1 MAMKDSSYGIS
12 CLQTEIHV
20 IQNAADKERLIKR
33 NLERSI
39 ELAAHAVATEESRLL
54 ILPEAWLQ
62 GFVPSRSIREWL
74 NVCITIPGPETEK
87 LGEFCHRHG
96 TYIAGTAF
104 ERSDLWH
111 DRMFNTAFIV
121 GPSGEVELKYRQI
134 NPETLNG
141 LLPVTSPADVLDEY
155 PQREGELPLF
165 PVLDAPLGR
174 LACLVGNDVNF
185 FEHTRTLVLRGAEI
199 LLHLT
204 GEATAASHPVWEE
217 MRRAR
222 AYENVAY
229 FASVNNGGLLG
240 SGAPR
245 VRSRGHSEI
254 INYEGKPVAAADS
267 AGEIV
272 LCATISLQRLRYRRT
287 QVRMN
292 FPAQSKIKMY
302 APTYRKAER
311 IPNNAWA
318 SRPVESS
325 DEGPQ
330 LVRKVIE
337 AVSKSRAAKA

>member
-1 MAMKDSSYGIS
+1 MS
-12 CLQTEIHV
+12 CLQCEIFV
-20 IQNAADKERLIKR
+20 IQDPTDKDKLVEK
-33 NLERSI
+33 NLDRSL
-39 ELAAHAVATEESRLL
+39 ELAAYAAATEESRLF

-62 GFVPSRSIREWL
+62 GVVPNRAVADWL
-74 NVCITIPGPETEK
+74 KVCIAIPGSETDK
-87 LGEFCHRHG
+87 LGDFCRQHG
-96 TYIAGTAF
+96 AYIAGTAF
-104 ERSDLWH
+104 ERSDAWP
-111 DRMFNTAFIV
+111 DRFFNTAFIV
-121 GPSGEVELKYRQI
+121 GPSGKVELKYRQL

-141 LLPVTSPADVLDEY
+141 LLPVTSPADVLDQY
-155 PQREGELPLF
+155 ARREGESPLF
-165 PVLDAPLGR
+165 PVLDTPLGR

-204 GEATAASHPVWEE
+204 AETTAAAFPVWED

-254 INYEGKPVAAADS
+254 ISYEGKPLATADS
-267 AGEIV
+267 AGEIGIH
-272 LCATISLQRLRYRRT
+272 ATMSLQRLRHRRT
-287 QVRMN
+287 EVRMN

-302 APTYRKAER
+302 GPTYRKADR
-311 IPNNAWA
+311 MPNNAWTA
-318 SRPVESS
+318 QPITSAG
-325 DEGPQ
+325 EGPQ

-337 AVSKSRAAKA
+337 KLSASKP

>member
-1 MAMKDSSYGIS
+1 MTSTSYILS

-20 IQNAADKERLIKR
+20 IQDPIDKDSLIKK
-33 NLERSI
+33 NLDRSL
-39 ELAAHAVATEESRLL
+39 ELAAYAVATEASRLVL
-54 ILPEAWLQ
+54 LPEAWLQ
-62 GFVPSRSIREWL
+62 GFAPNRSVADWL
-74 NVCITIPGPETEK
+74 KICIQIPGQETEK
-87 LGEFCHRHG
+87 LGAFCRRHQM
-96 TYIAGTAF
+96 YIAGTAF
-104 ERSDLWH
+104 ERSDAWP
-111 DRMFNTAFIV
+111 DRIFNAAFIV
-121 GPSGEVELKYRQI
+121 GPSGKIELKYRQL

-155 PQREGELPLF
+155 VRREGELPLF
-165 PVLDAPLGR
+165 PVLDTPLGR

-199 LLHLT
+199 LLHHT
-204 GEATAASHPVWEE
+204 AETTATAFPVWEE

-254 INYEGKPVAAADS
+254 LNYEGKPLATADS
-267 AGEIV
+267 AGEVGIH
-272 LCATISLQRLRYRRT
+272 ATLSLQRLRYRRT

-302 APTYRKAER
+302 GPTYRKADR

-318 SRPVESS
+318 ARSLKSA

-330 LVRKVIE
+330 LVRKVIDT
-337 AVSKSRAAKA
+337 APPATTTKP

>member
-1 MAMKDSSYGIS
+1 MS
-12 CLQTEIHV
+12 CLQSEILV
-20 IQNAADKERLIKR
+20 IQDPADKDKIVKK
-33 NLERSI
+33 NLDRSL
-39 ELAAHAVATEESRLL
+39 ELAAYAAATEESRLL

-62 GFVPSRSIREWL
+62 GFVPNRGVADWL
-74 NVCITIPGPETEK
+74 QVCIAIPGPETDR
-87 LGEFCHRHG
+87 LGDFCRQHR

-104 ERSDLWH
+104 ERTDAWP
-111 DRMFNTAFIV
+111 DRFFNTAFIV
-121 GPSGEVELKYRQI
+121 GPSGKVELKYRQL

-141 LLPVTSPADVLDEY
+141 LLPVTSPADVLDQY
-155 PQREGELPLF
+155 ARREGESPLF
-165 PVLDAPLGR
+165 PVLDTPVGR
-174 LACLVGNDVNF
+174 LACLVGNDVSF

-204 GEATAASHPVWEE
+204 AETTAAAFPVWEA

-245 VRSRGHSEI
+245 VRSGGHSEI
-254 INYEGKPVAAADS
+254 ISYEGKPLATADA
-267 AGEIV
+267 AGEVGIH
-272 LCATISLQRLRYRRT
+272 ATISLQGLRYRRT

-302 APTYRKAER
+302 GPAYHRADR
-311 IPNNAWA
+311 VPNNVWIG
-318 SRPVESS
+318 RPIESA

-330 LVRKVIE
+330 LVRKVI
-337 AVSKSRAAKA
+337 AKISASSDVSQS

>member
-1 MAMKDSSYGIS
+1 MKDTSYVMS
-12 CLQTEIHV
+12 CFQTEIHV
-20 IQNAADKERLIKR
+20 IPDPADKDKLVNQ
-33 NLERSI
+33 NLDRSL

-62 GFVPSRSIREWL
+62 GFVPNRSLTEWL
-74 NVCITIPGPETEK
+74 KICIQIPGPETEN
-87 LGEFCHRHG
+87 LGTFCRQHQI
-96 TYIAGTAF
+96 YIAGTAF
-104 ERSDLWH
+104 ERSDAWP
-111 DRMFNTAFIV
+111 DRMFNAAFIV
-121 GPSGEVELKYRQI
+121 GPSGKVELKYRQV

-141 LLPVTSPADVLDEY
+141 LLPVTSPADVLEQY
-155 PQREGELPLF
+155 ARREGESPLF
-165 PVLDAPLGR
+165 PVLDTPLGR

-204 GEATAASHPVWEE
+204 AETTAAAFPVWED

-254 INYEGKPVAAADS
+254 INYEGKPMATADS
-267 AGEIV
+267 AGEVGIH
-272 LCATISLQRLRYRRT
+272 ATISLQRLRYRRT

-302 APTYRKAER
+302 GPTYRKADR

-318 SRPVESS
+318 AQPLKST
-325 DEGPQ
+325 DEGPR
-330 LVRKVIE
+330 LVRKVI
-337 AVSKSRAAKA
+337 AAISASKP